1 MRAVIALVLVAF
13 VAGCGGSSVPKSS
26 IRKRR
31 KRRRQT
37 VLIPTASPRKSSV
50 TKPGTGQSAETTRSD
65 SGEFIPKQE
74 RVPVGA
80 SKELW
85 DAWKSFQKDYLNWR
99 QKWDAMLERKES
111 GQDIGEAEIE
121 SMLSQ
126 TRALQKRMFKVRNL
140 ADSLRGKDSLAEGV
154 VHEIDRDAAVN
165 LGRAVQT
172 LLDWRSAGR

>member
-13 VAGCGGSSVPKSS
+13 VAGCGGSSAPKSS

-37 VLIPTASPRKSSV
+37 AVVPTPSPRKSSV
-50 TKPGTGQSAETTRSD
+50 TKPRTGQPAETTRPG
-65 SGEFIPKQE
+65 SGEFIPGQE

-85 DAWKSFQKDYLNWR
+85 DAWKSFQKDYLSWR
-99 QKWDAMLERKES
+99 KKWDAMLERKES